1 MEIRF
6 EKLNFGYTRKK
17 QVLKNINLTLPS
29 GKFIAVIGPN
39 GSGKTTITKQINQIL
54 TPQSGRV
61 SLNGVNVASMTPADL
76 ARTVAYVP
84 QMTGGMMAGS
94 VMDTVMLGRKP
105 YIKWKPSD
113 EDIEIVSNCLMRFGL
128 ESIAQRDF
136 NALSGGQKQTVLIA
150 RALAQTPRLYLF
162 DEPVSFLDVRN
173 QLQIMTTARELVEQD
188 GKTVIMVLHDLN
200 MALRFADH
208 VVIMKNGEVF
218 AQGTPREVITEEN
231 VYAVYGTPAEIK
243 NGEYV
248 MTSL

>member
-6 EKLNFGYTRKK
+6 ENLNFGYTRKK

-105 YIKWKPSD
+105 YIKWKPSED
-113 EDIEIVSNCLMRFGL
+113 DIEIVSNCLMRFGL

-173 QLQIMTTARELVEQD
+173 QLQIMTTARELVDQD

-218 AQGTPREVITEEN
+218 AQGTPREVITEEK
-231 VYAVYGTPAEIK
+231 VYAVYGTHAEIN

-248 MTSL
+248 IKSL

>member
-6 EKLNFGYTRKK
+6 EHLIFGYTRKK
-17 QVLKNINLTLPS
+17 KVLKNINLTLPS

-39 GSGKTTITKQINQIL
+39 GSGKTTIMKQINQIL

-61 SLNGVNVASMTPADL
+61 SLNGVDVASMSAADL

-105 YIKWKPSD
+105 YIKWKPSE
-113 EDIEIVSNCLMRFGL
+113 EDIEIVSRCLMRFGL
-128 ESIAQRDF
+128 EAIAQRDF

-173 QLQIMTTARELVEQD
+173 QLQIMTTARELVDQD
-188 GKTVIMVLHDLN
+188 KKTVIMVLHDLN

-208 VVIMKNGEVF
+208 VVIMKDGQVY
-218 AQGTPREVITEEN
+218 AQGAPRDVITEEN
-231 VYAVYGTPAEIK
+231 VHAVYGTHAEIK

-248 MTSL
+248 ITSL

>member
-1 MEIRF
+1 MEV
-6 EKLNFGYTRKK
+6 KLENLSFHYNRKK
-17 QVLKNINLTLPS
+17 QILKNVTLTLPS
-29 GKFIAVIGPN
+29 GKFTAILGPN
-39 GSGKTTITKQINQIL
+39 GSGKTTLMKQINRIL
-54 TPQSGRV
+54 TPQAGRITM
-61 SLNGVNVASMTPADL
+61 NGVDAASMSTGDL

-105 YIKWKPSD
+105 YIKWKPSE
-113 EDIEIVSNCLMRFGL
+113 EDIEIVSNCLMRFHL
-128 ESIAQRDF
+128 EGIAQREF

-173 QLQIMTTARELVEQD
+173 QLEIMTAARELVDRD

-208 VVIMKNGEVF
+208 IVIMKEGNVF
-218 AQGTPREVITEEN
+218 ARGAPQEVITEEN
-231 VYAVYGTPAEIK
+231 ILAVYGTHAQIR

-248 MTSL
+248 ITSL

>member
-6 EKLNFGYTRKK
+6 EKLNFGYTPRKR
-17 QVLKNINLTLPS
+17 VLHDIDLILPS
-29 GKFIAVIGPN
+29 GKFIAIIGPN
-39 GSGKTTITKQINQIL
+39 GSGKTTLTKQINQIL
-54 TPQSGRV
+54 VPQSGRV
-61 SLNGVNVASMTPADL
+61 SLNGVDVSSMAAGDL

-84 QMTGGMMAGS
+84 QMTGGIMAGS

-105 YIKWKPSD
+105 YIKWRPSE
-113 EDIEIVSNCLMRFGL
+113 EDVDIVSRSLLRFGL
-128 ESIAQRDF
+128 GSIAQRDF
-136 NALSGGQKQTVLIA
+136 NSLSGGQKQTVLIA

-173 QLQIMTTARELVEQD
+173 QLQIMTTARELVDRD

-208 VVIMKNGEVF
+208 VVIMKEGRVF
-218 AQGTPREVITEEN
+218 TQGAPVDVITEEN
-231 VYAVYGTPAEIK
+231 IYAVYGTHAQIR

-248 MTSL
+248 ITSL

>member
-6 EKLNFGYTRKK
+6 ENLNFGYSRKK

-61 SLNGVNVASMTPADL
+61 SLNGMNVASMTPADL

-128 ESIAQRDF
+128 EAIAQRDF

-150 RALAQTPRLYLF
+150 RALAQTP
-162 DEPVSFLDVRN
+162 P
-173 QLQIMTTARELVEQD
+173 
-188 GKTVIMVLHDLN
+188 
-200 MALRFADH
+200 ALPFR
-208 VVIMKNGEVF
+208 
-218 AQGTPREVITEEN
+218 
-231 VYAVYGTPAEIK
+231 
-243 NGEYV
+243 
-248 MTSL
+248 

>member
-1 MEIRF
+1 MEIKF
-6 EKLNFGYTRKK
+6 ENVSFGYTRKK
-17 QVLKNINLTLPS
+17 QALKDVSLTLPS
-29 GKFIAVIGPN
+29 GKLVAVIGPN
-39 GSGKTTITKQINQIL
+39 GSGKTTLTKQINQIL
-54 TPQSGRV
+54 VPQSGRV
-61 SLNGVNVASMTPADL
+61 SLSDVDIASMSAADM

-84 QMTGGMMAGS
+84 QMTGGIMAGS

-113 EDIEIVSNCLMRFGL
+113 EDVEIVSQCLMRFHL
-128 ESIAQRDF
+128 EEIAQRDF

-150 RALAQTPRLYLF
+150 RALAQTPRVYLF

-173 QLQIMTTARELVEQD
+173 QLEIMTAARELVDRD

-208 VVIMKNGEVF
+208 VIIMKEGKVF
-218 AQGTPREVITEEN
+218 AQGVPAEVITEEN
-231 VYAVYGTPAEIK
+231 IFAVYGTHAEIK

-248 MTSL
+248 ITNL

>member
-1 MEIRF
+1 MDILF
-6 EKLNFGYTRKK
+6 ENLNFGYTRKK

-54 TPQSGRV
+54 TPQAGRV
-61 SLNGVNVASMTPADL
+61 TINGVDVASMSAGDL

-105 YIKWKPSD
+105 YIKWKPSG
-113 EDIEIVSNCLMRFGL
+113 EDVDIVSRCLLRFGL
-128 ESIAQRDF
+128 QQIAQRPF
-136 NALSGGQKQTVLIA
+136 QTLSGGQKQTVLIA
-150 RALAQTPRLYLF
+150 RALAQTPQIYLF

-173 QLQIMTTARELVEQD
+173 QLEIMAAARELVDQD

-200 MALRFADH
+200 MALRFADY
-208 VVIMKNGEVF
+208 VVLMKEGRIF
-218 AQGTPREVITEEN
+218 AQGAPWDVITEET
-231 VYAVYGTPAEIK
+231 VLAVYGTHAQIR

-248 MTSL
+248 ITSL

>member
-1 MEIRF
+1 MEVRF
-6 EKLNFGYTRKK
+6 ENLNFGYTRKK

-61 SLNGVNVASMTPADL
+61 SLNRVNVASMTPADL

-84 QMTGGMMAGS
+84 QMTAGIMAGS

-105 YIKWKPSD
+105 YIKWKPSE
-113 EDIEIVSNCLMRFGL
+113 EDIEIVSRCLMRFGL
-128 ESIAQRDF
+128 EDIAQRDF

-173 QLQIMTTARELVEQD
+173 QLQIMTTARELVDQD

-218 AQGTPREVITEEN
+218 AQGAPWEVITEEN
-231 VYAVYGTPAEIK
+231 VYAVYGTHAEIK

-248 MTSL
+248 ITSL

>member
-6 EKLNFGYTRKK
+6 ENLNFGYTRKK

-29 GKFIAVIGPN
+29 GQFIAVIGPN

-105 YIKWKPSD
+105 YIKWKPSE

-173 QLQIMTTARELVEQD
+173 QLQIMTTARELVDQD

-200 MALRFADH
+200 MAMRFADH

-231 VYAVYGTPAEIK
+231 VYAVYGTHAEIK

-248 MTSL
+248 ITSL

>member
-1 MEIRF
+1 MVVQF
-6 EKLNFGYTRKK
+6 ENLCFGYNRKR
-17 QVLKNINLTLPS
+17 QILKNINLTLPS
-29 GKFIAVIGPN
+29 NKFIAILGPN
-39 GSGKTTITKQINQIL
+39 GCGKTTTVKQINQIL
-54 TPQSGRV
+54 KAQSGRV
-61 SLNGVNVASMTPADL
+61 LVDGRAAQDMTSLEIAKTI
-76 ARTVAYVP
+76 AYVP
-84 QMTGGMMAGS
+84 QMTSGVMNGS
-94 VMDTVMLGRKP
+94 VMDTVMLGRRP
-105 YIKWKPSD
+105 YIQWKPSD

-173 QLQIMTTARELVEQD
+173 QLQIMTTARELVDQD

-218 AQGTPREVITEEN
+218 AQGKPREVITEEN
-231 VYAVYGTPAEIK
+231 VYAVYGTHAEIK

-248 MTSL
+248 ITSL